1 MTTTLNE
8 DIARE
13 VIRSRT
19 THPGHHERTRHT
31 FTGRALRGLAR
42 RLDGID

>member
-19 THPGHHERTRHT
+19 TSPRYHDRARRTL
-31 FTGRALRGLAR
+31 TGRALRGLAH
-42 RLDGID
+42 RLDGMD